1 MPRQSVEGKAGAAWR
16 ARSQPVK
23 VVHEPPEHLSDDAR
37 RLWAKILASRPAD
50 WFEEGSLP
58 LLAQYC
64 DLVAEQA
71 KLVQQ
76 RNELVRL
83 KPVDIMDRTAI
94 VTARSRLGK
103 SIIEHSA
110 QCSSLAL
117 KLRLTVQN
125 TIDRRSGVLDE
136 KQPEAAVVAQRSS
149 LLAGRRLGS

>member
-16 ARSQPVK
+16 ARSQQVK

-37 RLWAKILASRPAD
+37 RLWAKILASKPAD

-94 VTARSRLGK
+94 VTARTRVAK
-103 SIIEHSA
+103 SILEHSA
-110 QCSSLAL
+110 QCSSLAI

-125 TIDRRSGVLDE
+125 TIDRKSGILTE
-136 KQPEAAVVAQRSS
+136 KQPEATFIAARSS
-149 LLAGRRLGS
+149 LLAGRRLDS